1 MAISMKLTK
10 SQLVGFIKEE
20 LDKEHIYSKEGEYM
34 GYEDPRTQ
42 ASVFRPPIDL
52 DNMVTL
58 DTELLAQQHFPAAP
72 YPKTQP
78 RGAEMSEEDAA
89 NLDQALERA
98 ATKDRMKRLKH
109 LTIGTATTPEGENV
123 IYEPPKKEWAPVY
136 ETQND
141 TKLTKKMLTQLINEV
156 LDDATFLE
164 LSRQPFEDE
173 YPIGRAFVDE
183 WPTDATFLE
192 LSRQPFEDEYPIGRA
207 FADEWPTDVP
217 DRPRPEVLATQPLK
231 EELFGSTEEELEE
244 ESYNDPVYQ
253 VNDVFVGEA
262 TKAAIKGLVGM
273 TRGGRWRL
281 TREDAEPAAAALTD
295 KVISAVQ
302 RIAGFAIPRPNQ
314 EAFRNMIKLEL
325 QEPLHALLT
334 QQILSV
340 LPTYRPGG
348 VGGETL
354 EDLPRNFF
362 HNAKVDMEVPLMD
375 MLFPISEEAYRISE
389 QGRGRGPQ
397 KSLF

>member
-1 MAISMKLTK
+1 LKTLLKVGAKAGKVAISMKLTK

-156 LDDATFLE
+156 LD
-164 LSRQPFEDE
+164 
-173 YPIGRAFVDE
+173 
-183 WPTDATFLE
+183 DATFLE